1 MTDFRLLYN
10 ITASNCQ
17 TITNIPIFSLI
28 GWRWKEVKN
37 NLAVMGFII
46 LSGLAKLGFHRAH
59 VISSKVPE
67 SCLLIILGVAFG
79 GLLYL
84 FNYFRDECSVDQ
96 KCLDYD
102 HLVFPKFTPE
112 LFFLY
117 LLPPIILEAAYCL
130 HNEHFFD
137 NIRSILVF
145 AVVGTVINFVIT
157 GGLLIFVKVK
167 CVYI

>member
-1 MTDFRLLYN
+1 M
-10 ITASNCQ
+10 
-17 TITNIPIFSLI
+17 
-28 GWRWKEVKN
+28 KN

-84 FNYFRDECSVDQ
+84 FNYFRDECSGER

-145 AVVGTVINFVIT
+145 AVVGTVINFVIS
-157 GGLLIFVKVK
+157 GGLLILVKVK
-167 CVYI
+167 FELITISIF

>member
-1 MTDFRLLYN
+1 M
-10 ITASNCQ
+10 
-17 TITNIPIFSLI
+17 
-28 GWRWKEVKN
+28 
-37 NLAVMGFII
+37 
-46 LSGLAKLGFHRAH
+46 
-59 VISSKVPE
+59 
-67 SCLLIILGVAFG
+67 IILGVLFG

-84 FNYFRDECSVDQ
+84 FFRDECSLNQ

-145 AVVGTVINFVIT
+145 AVVGTVINFVLT
-157 GGLLIFVKVK
+157 GGILILVKVNIFIILILVK
-167 CVYI
+167 VNIFITISSIKTRQFKVSLLRGGCFVANCWVPE